1 KKPPAI
7 VEFLERSLEAG
18 ETAVMA
24 PRLEL
29 SSNALGAVDAISG
42 VIGAYAAEAG
52 QEFITGSLSIDTDWD
67 SYILALERKGY
78 TALEAIWNASWDQ
91 QKD

>member
-1 KKPPAI
+1 
-7 VEFLERSLEAG
+7 
-18 ETAVMA
+18 
-24 PRLEL
+24 
-29 SSNALGAVDAISG
+29 
-42 VIGAYAAEAG
+42 
-52 QEFITGSLSIDTDWD
+52 LSIDTDWD